1 MTPQLIDLPS
11 CRINLVDEGPRD
23 APQTLLL
30 IHGGHGGW
38 QHWEINLP
46 VLARTHRVVA
56 VDMPGFG
63 LSGDLPD
70 PGVEAIAGA
79 ISQLIDALRLEH
91 VTIVGFSFG
100 SLVTV
105 ATALSRPDKIDRV
118 MVINP
123 PGLGPRSPESAA
135 LRAEVSAANHRDGMR
150 AGLRVTMGR
159 LMLSDTALLTD
170 ELMDTAETLAKQMR
184 FYTRDVSRQADL
196 LGPISRLQQPLRVLL
211 GDQDPHQRHDLAG
224 RAARVKEAK
233 GGVDC
238 TTIVPGGAHWLQ
250 RDLPKIFER
259 ELLAFAAR

>member
-1 MTPQLIDLPS
+1 MTPKLIDLPS
-11 CRINLVDEGPRD
+11 CRVNFVDEGPRD

-38 QHWEINLP
+38 QHWEINIP

-63 LSGDLPD
+63 LSGDLAAPD
-70 PGVEAIAGA
+70 VDAIAGA
-79 ISQLIDALRLEH
+79 MSELITALGLTR
-91 VTIVGFSFG
+91 VTIAGFSFG

-105 ATALSRPDKIDRV
+105 ATALLRPDAIERA

-135 LRAEVSAANHRDGMR
+135 LRAEVSAANQRGGVR

-159 LMLSDTALLTD
+159 LMLSDPAQLTD
-170 ELMDTAETLAKQMR
+170 EVMDTAETLAKQMR

-196 LGPISRLQQPLRVLL
+196 LGPIARLTQPLRVLL
-211 GDQDPHQRHDLAG
+211 GDRDPHQRHDLAG

-250 RDLPKIFER
+250 RDLPPVFER
-259 ELLAFAAR
+259 ELLALAAG